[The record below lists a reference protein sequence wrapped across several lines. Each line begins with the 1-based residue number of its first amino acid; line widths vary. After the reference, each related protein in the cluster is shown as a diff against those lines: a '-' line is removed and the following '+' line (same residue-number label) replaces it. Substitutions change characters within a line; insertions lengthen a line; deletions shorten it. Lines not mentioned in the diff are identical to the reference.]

1 MNMPIPKSEPDALD
15 ALAADIAKVQPPD
28 IDAAAQDA
36 AGVNDSATSEEYA
49 RKFLAGAWGCH
60 PTTIETVAFSAFIL
74 GRNDGIKKADKYAAY
89 VRNHFADAD
98 PAFAGNRS
106 DSYKP
111 REDPEPFDEFTGP
124 CPDNDEQAAIP
135 DGYRVLPDSGGAGR
149 WAAWAIVLGA
159 AAILGWIL
167 WKFSNGG
174 AN

>member
-1 MNMPIPKSEPDALD
+1 MNMPIPKSEPEALD
-15 ALAADIAKVQPPD
+15 ALAADIAKVQPPQ
-28 IDAAAQDA
+28 IDADARNAATINA
-36 AGVNDSATSEEYA
+36 SATTAEYA
-49 RKFLAGAWGCH
+49 RRFIAGSYNTEPRFVTMWDV
-60 PTTIETVAFSAFIL
+60 ELFIL
-74 GRNDGIKKADKYAAY
+74 GRDDGIK
-89 VRNHFADAD
+89 
-98 PAFAGNRS
+98 FAGNRS

-124 CPDNDEQAAIP
+124 CPDDDEQAAIP